1 MLKLRGHAACTAVMQ
16 SYKVLFNTYSNKHL
30 LFLKHHMTN
39 LKLFEQRTLGLTTR
53 GSLTEEELL
62 DTNLMR

>member
-1 MLKLRGHAACTAVMQ
+1 MLKLRGHAACTAFMQ

-30 LFLKHHMTN
+30 SFLKHYMTN
-39 LKLFEQRTLGLTTR
+39 LKLFEERTLGLTTR
-53 GSLTEEELL
+53 GILTEEELL